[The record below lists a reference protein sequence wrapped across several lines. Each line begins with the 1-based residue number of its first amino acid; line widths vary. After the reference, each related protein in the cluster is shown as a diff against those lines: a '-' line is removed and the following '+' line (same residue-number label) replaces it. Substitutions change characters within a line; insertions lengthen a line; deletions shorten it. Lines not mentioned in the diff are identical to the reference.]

1 MKIITIVG
9 ARPQFIKAAP
19 VSKAFIARGIE
30 EVLIH
35 TGQHF
40 DSGMS
45 DVFFE
50 ELGMATPSY
59 KLGVG
64 GKSHGAM
71 TGGMLKEIECIL
83 LDETP
88 DAVLI
93 YGDTNSTLAGALAAS
108 KLLIPVVHIE
118 AGLRSF
124 NKRMPEEQNRICADH
139 LSSLLLCTGQTA
151 VDQLKK
157 EGIVDGVQVVGDV
170 MVDAQKYVVDLLAAR
185 ERGAHMEI
193 VEKTKGEAFALMTMH
208 RQENTDNGSR
218 LHKIVDGI
226 NASGVSIILPLHP
239 RTRQALEREKLSF
252 GSHVVLT
259 EPLGYLAMTGLLQES
274 SQVITDSGGLQ
285 KEAYW
290 MRKPCYTL
298 RDETEWVETLEGNWN
313 RLVNVEES
321 NLAEILGVSPI
332 LGDYQENLYGD
343 GEASERCAQSIYSMF
358 ADEAGL

>member
-1 MKIITIVG
+1 
-9 ARPQFIKAAP
+9 
-19 VSKAFIARGIE
+19 
-30 EVLIH
+30 
-35 TGQHF
+35 
-40 DSGMS
+40 
-45 DVFFE
+45 
-50 ELGMATPSY
+50 
-59 KLGVG
+59 
-64 GKSHGAM
+64 
-71 TGGMLKEIECIL
+71 
-83 LDETP
+83 
-88 DAVLI
+88 
-93 YGDTNSTLAGALAAS
+93 
-108 KLLIPVVHIE
+108 
-118 AGLRSF
+118 
-124 NKRMPEEQNRICADH
+124 
-139 LSSLLLCTGQTA
+139 
-151 VDQLKK
+151 
-157 EGIVDGVQVVGDV
+157 
-170 MVDAQKYVVDLLAAR
+170 
-185 ERGAHMEI
+185 MEI

>member
-1 MKIITIVG
+1 MKIITIIG

-19 VSKAFIARGIE
+19 VSKALLDAGISE
-30 EVLIH
+30 KLLH
-35 TGQHF
+35 TGQHY
-40 DSGMS
+40 DAKMSGI
-45 DVFFE
+45 FFS

-59 KLGVG
+59 KLGIG
-64 GKSHGAM
+64 GESHGAM
-71 TGGMLKEIECIL
+71 TGGMLKEIERIL
-83 LDETP
+83 IDEKP

-108 KLLIPVVHIE
+108 KLLISVVHIE

-170 MVDAQKYVVDLLAAR
+170 MVAAQKYVLGLLASR
-185 ERGAHMEI
+185 ERGTHMDI
-193 VEKTKGEAFALMTMH
+193 VEKTKGESFALMTLH

-239 RTRQALEREKLSF
+239 RTRQALERERLSF
-252 GSHVVLT
+252 GDNVILT
-259 EPLGYLAMTGLLQES
+259 EPLGYLAMTGLLKES

-321 NLAEILGVSPI
+321 NIAEILRDTPL
-332 LGDYQENLYGD
+332 LGNYQENLYGD
-343 GEASERCAQSIYSMF
+343 GEAAERCARSIYSMF
-358 ADEAGL
+358 EG